1 MNTSLRE
8 KTEPDGVNDKL
19 LVETAVEAGE
29 IMLVSGAEIY
39 RVEDTVGRILSL
51 APGRKSEN
59 VALGTSLIVTLDRPG
74 DESLTIMR
82 RIRNRSTNLN
92 RVCQVNEVSR
102 RLCAGEMSFKEA
114 QKSLREIKQGI
125 QYHSRT
131 RAVGYIGVS
140 AFFALLLGGT
150 WREGLGAGLSGVL
163 LAAVCLLNAKAR
175 LNDFCINAL
184 GAFAVGVT
192 ALAIETWVMPSMNG
206 NAVITGAIMPLVPG
220 VTFTTSIRD
229 ILNGDYASGTNR
241 MMEALV
247 VALSVAVGIG
257 TAMSM
262 FSNLTGG

>member
-1 MNTSLRE
+1 MNTNLKE
-8 KTEPDGVNDKL
+8 TTESGAVNDKL
-19 LVETAVEAGE
+19 LVETAVTAGE
-29 IMLVSGAEIY
+29 IMLVSGAEVY

-51 APGRKSEN
+51 APDRRSEN

-82 RIRNRSTNLN
+82 RIRDRSTNLN
-92 RVCQVNEVSR
+92 RVCLVNEVSR
-102 RLCAGEMSFKEA
+102 RLCAGEMSFQEA
-114 QKSLREIKQGI
+114 QKSLQEIKQDI
-125 QYHSRT
+125 QYHSWI

-150 WREGLGAGLSGVL
+150 WREGLGAGLAGVL
-163 LAAVCLLNAKAR
+163 LAAVCLLTAKVR

-184 GAFAVGVT
+184 GAFAVGAG
-192 ALAIETWVMPSMNG
+192 ALAIETWLMPAMDR

-257 TAMSM
+257 TAMFM
-262 FSNLTGG
+262 FTSLTGG

>member
-1 MNTSLRE
+1 MNTSLKE
-8 KTEPDGVNDKL
+8 KTEPGDVNDKL
-19 LVETAVEAGE
+19 LVETAVTAGE

-39 RVEDTVGRILSL
+39 RVEDTVRRILSL
-51 APGRKSEN
+51 APGRRSEN

-82 RIRNRSTNLN
+82 RIRDRSTNLN
-92 RVCQVNEVSR
+92 RVCLVNEVSR
-102 RLCAGEMSFKEA
+102 RLCAGEMSLKEA
-114 QKSLREIKQGI
+114 QKSLQEIQQDI
-125 QYHSRT
+125 QYYSWT
-131 RAVGYIGVS
+131 RAVGYVGVS

-150 WREGLGAGLSGVL
+150 WREGLGAGLAGVL
-163 LAAVCLLNAKAR
+163 LAGVCLLTARAR
-175 LNDFCINAL
+175 LNDFCTNAL
-184 GAFAVGVT
+184 GAFAVGVA
-192 ALAIETWVMPSMNG
+192 ALSIETWMIPGMNG

-247 VALSVAVGIG
+247 VALSVAAGIG
-257 TAMSM
+257 TAMFM